1 MTINLPLL
9 AIIAYLLL
17 QLAIAAY
24 ANRRIQ
30 SEADYLLGGRN
41 FGLWLGSFSL
51 FATWFGAETV
61 IASSG
66 AVAAGGLSAG
76 RAEPFGYAL
85 CLLLFAVLIA
95 VKLRAGNYLTMA
107 DFFAARFGRIV
118 EKCSVVLIIP
128 TSVLWAAAQILAF
141 AHILSAVAG
150 MELATALALG
160 TLMVVIYTTVGG
172 FLGDVLTDNIQGVV
186 VIIGLIVTAVFVVL
200 ALGGWDAA
208 IAHITPERLNVVAP
222 DEPLWAQ
229 ADEWAIAI
237 IGSLVAQEAISRILA
252 TRTPRIARQTCYA
265 AAGLYFT
272 VGLIPVFI
280 GLVGFGLVPSYVY
293 GDAFLPHL
301 AQHVLPD
308 FAYILFIGALIS
320 AILSTVNTT
329 LLSIG
334 GLVGHNLIIHARP
347 SWFQA
352 EGSKILLQRLLV
364 VVAGL
369 LAYALAASGDD
380 IYALIEASSS
390 FGSAGLVVC
399 LVFGLWFRLGGPV
412 SALAAMIT
420 GTVGNFVLQE
430 IWVWQAAYLGS
441 LALAAVV
448 YVVVAVGGS
457 IFRQWQQRSDIPR
470 PV

>member
-1 MTINLPLL
+1 MLNLPLL

-17 QLAIAAY
+17 QLAVAAY
-24 ANRRIQ
+24 ANRRIK

-66 AVAAGGLSAG
+66 AVALGGLSAG

-85 CLLLFAVLIA
+85 CLVLFAVLIA
-95 VKLRAGNYLTMA
+95 AKLRAGNYLTMA
-107 DFFAARFGRIV
+107 DFFAKRFGAWA

-128 TSVLWAAAQILAF
+128 TSLLWASAQILAF
-141 AHILSAVAG
+141 AHVLSAVAG
-150 MELATALALG
+150 IELATALALG
-160 TLMVVIYTTVGG
+160 TAMVVIYTTIGG

-186 VIIGLIVTAVFVVL
+186 VIIGLVVTAAFVVQ
-200 ALGGWDAA
+200 ALGGWDMALA
-208 IAHITPERLNVVAP
+208 QIAPERLSVIAP

-252 TRTPRIARQTCYA
+252 TRTPRIATQTCYV

-280 GLVGFGLVPSYVY
+280 GLVGFGLVPAEVH

-301 AQHVLPD
+301 AQSVLPD
-308 FAYILFIGALIS
+308 FAYVLFIGALIS

-347 SWFQA
+347 HWFRV
-352 EGSKILLQRLLV
+352 EGSKILLQRLV
-364 VVAGL
+364 VALAGL
-369 LAYALAASGDD
+369 LAYSIAATGDD
-380 IYALIEASSS
+380 IYTLIQNSSS

-399 LVFGLWFRLGGPV
+399 LLFGLWFRFGGMA
-412 SALAAMIT
+412 SALAAMII
-420 GTVGNFVLQE
+420 GTLGNFVLQDIVE
-430 IWVWQAAYLGS
+430 WPVAYLGS
-441 LALAAVV
+441 LGLAAVV
-448 YVVVAVGGS
+448 YAVVAEVS
-457 IFRQWQQRSDIPR
+457 IVRQLQHRSDVPR
-470 PV
+470 AM

>member
-1 MTINLPLL
+1 MLNLPLL
-9 AIIAYLLL
+9 AIGGYLLL
-17 QLAIAAY
+17 QLGIAAY

-30 SEADYLLGGRN
+30 SETDYLLGGRN

-66 AVAAGGLSAG
+66 AVAAGGISAG

-85 CLLLFAVLIA
+85 CLVLFAVLIA
-95 VKLRAGNYLTMA
+95 AKLRSGNYLTLA
-107 DFFAARFGRIV
+107 DFFAKRFGRV
-118 EKCSVVLIIP
+118 PEKLSVLLIIP
-128 TSVLWAAAQILAF
+128 TSILWAAAQILAF
-141 AHILSAVAG
+141 AHVVAATTGLDLSVA
-150 MELATALALG
+150 LILG

-172 FLGDVLTDNIQGVV
+172 FLGDVLTDNFQGVL
-186 VIIGLIVTAVFVVL
+186 VIVGLGITLYFVVQ

-208 IAHITPERLNVVAP
+208 LLQLTPERLTVIAP
-222 DEPLWAQ
+222 DEPLWGQ

-252 TRTPRIARQTCYA
+252 TRNAKVARQTCYV

-280 GLVGFGLVPSYVY
+280 GLVGFGLVPAEVH
-293 GDAFLPHL
+293 GDAFLSHL
-301 AQHVLPD
+301 AQSVLPD
-308 FAYILFIGALIS
+308 FAYVLFIGALIS

-347 SWFQA
+347 TWFPT

-364 VVAGL
+364 VLAGVV
-369 LAYALAASGDD
+369 AYAIAAAGDD
-380 IYALIEASSS
+380 IYALIQASSS

-399 LVFGLWFRLGGPV
+399 LVFGLWLRAGGAYA
-412 SALAAMIT
+412 ALAAMSI
-420 GTVGNFVLQE
+420 GTIGN
-430 IWVWQAAYLGS
+430 WVFQDVWQWQAAYLGS
-441 LALAAVV
+441 LALAAVC
-448 YVVVAVGGS
+448 YVAVAVSG
-457 IFRQWQQRSDIPR
+457 RTRMLMR
-470 PV
+470 

>member
-1 MTINLPLL
+1 MLNLPLL
-9 AIIAYLLL
+9 AIGGYLLL

-85 CLLLFAVLIA
+85 CLVLFAVLIA
-95 VKLRAGNYLTMA
+95 AKLRAGNYLTLA
-107 DFFAARFGRIV
+107 DFFAKRFGRAA
-118 EKCSVVLIIP
+118 EKLSVVLIIP
-128 TSVLWAAAQILAF
+128 TSLLWAAAQILAF
-141 AHILSAVAG
+141 AHVVA
-150 MELATALALG
+150 ATAGLDLSTALVLG
-160 TLMVVIYTTVGG
+160 TAMVVIYTTVGG
-172 FLGDVLTDNIQGVV
+172 FLGDVLTDNIQGVL
-186 VIIGLIVTAVFVVL
+186 VIVGLGVTLYFVVQ
-200 ALGGWDAA
+200 ALGGWDASL
-208 IAHITPERLNVVAP
+208 AHITTDRLAVIAKG
-222 DEPLWAQ
+222 EPLWAQ

-252 TRTPRIARQTCYA
+252 TRNMVVARQTCYVA
-265 AAGLYFT
+265 AALYFT

-280 GLVGFGLVPSYVY
+280 GLVGFGLVPADVQ

-301 AQHVLPD
+301 AQQVLPD
-308 FAYILFIGALIS
+308 FAYVLFIGALIS

-347 SWFQA
+347 RWFPT

-364 VVAGL
+364 VLAGVS
-369 LAYALAASGDD
+369 AYAIAAAGDD

-399 LVFGLWFRLGGPV
+399 LVFGLWFRWGHA
-412 SALAAMIT
+412 SAAMVAMIA
-420 GTVGNFVLQE
+420 GTVGNFILQD
-430 IWVWQAAYLGS
+430 VWQWPAAYLGS
-441 LALAAVV
+441 LALAAVC
-448 YVVVAVGGS
+448 YAAVAVSG
-457 IFRQWQQRSDIPR
+457 RTRMLMR
-470 PV
+470 